1 MKRFVSIVLIFSI
14 IVGFSGC
21 ATSLGDFTVVSSN
34 NVRNLNYSIENKTK
48 AKAEGSACA
57 RSIFFFPIN
66 QQDELLQRAID
77 NAISNGQEQ
86 GVDGD
91 LLVNVRIT
99 YEPTSF
105 LFYNDLCYS
114 VKGNIVKL
122 EV

>member
-1 MKRFVSIVLIFSI
+1 MKRLVSIVLTFG
-14 IVGFSGC
+14 IVIGFSGC
-21 ATSLGDFTVVSSN
+21 ATSLGDFTVASSN

-48 AKAEGSACA
+48 AKTEGSACA
-57 RSIFFFPIN
+57 RSILFFPIS

-77 NAISNGQEQ
+77 DAISNGQEQ

-105 LFYNDLCYS
+105 LIYNDICFS
-114 VKGNIVKL
+114 VKGDLVKL
-122 EV
+122 N